1 MKKSIIILFA
11 LMLGALTACDKE
23 DAPQA
28 AFETASTDALVGEV
42 IDFTITG
49 TGDFLSFW
57 PGDAGGSGINIEEDV
72 FQYTYNT
79 PGTYTARLVASNLM
93 DDYTVQRDSASIQ
106 ITITD
111 NEDHAHTRFSAYSLD
126 FRYNFAGFEDKR
138 IKFKLAGAINGT
150 EITFE
155 VPNSSILDE
164 IRATFSH
171 PGTSTAYVGN
181 VIQESARTQNDYNN
195 PLDYRIV
202 SIDGTEEINTVTVT
216 RLPQSSNSQLLSFGL
231 SGMPGGISSSSTQ
244 DGNDVD
250 VLLSDSTGL
259 TDLKASFAIHNFA
272 RAYIDG
278 VEQVSETTSADY
290 SSGVVFNIK
299 AEDATESNYNI
310 DVLFTPVLVRFYFGE
325 GNPFVAEG
333 IFNETRDTVFVDAP
347 EGFNITALKPSFIV
361 RPYESVV
368 KLGGVV
374 QESGITE
381 NDFSTPLN
389 CTISGDVD
397 TEFVVAVK

>member
-1 MKKSIIILFA
+1 MKKPIIILFA
-11 LMLGALTACDKE
+11 LILGALTACDKE

-28 AFETASTDALVGEV
+28 AFETASTDVLVGEV
-42 IDFTITG
+42 IDFSITG
-49 TGDFLSFW
+49 TGNFWSFW
-57 PGDAGGSGINIEEDV
+57 PGDAGSSGINIEDED

-93 DDYTVQRDSASIQ
+93 NDYTVQRDSASIQ
-106 ITITD
+106 ITVTD

-138 IKFKLAGAINGT
+138 IKFKLDGSINGT

-164 IRATFSH
+164 IRATFAL
-171 PGTSTAYVGN
+171 PGTSTPYVGN

-195 PLDYRIV
+195 PLEYRIV
-202 SIDGTEEINTVTVT
+202 SIDGTEEINKVTVT
-216 RLPQSSNSQLLSFGL
+216 RLPQSTNSQLLSFGL
-231 SGMPGGISSSSTQ
+231 SGMPGGISYSTRQ
-244 DGNDVD
+244 EGSNVD

-259 TDLKASFAIHNFA
+259 TDLKAVFAIHNFA

-278 VEQVSETTSADY
+278 VEQVSETTSADF
-290 SSGVVFNIK
+290 SSGVVFNVK

-333 IFNETRDTVFVDAP
+333 IFNETMDTVFVDAP
-347 EGFNITALKPSFIV
+347 AGSDLTTLKPSFIV
-361 RPYESVV
+361 RPYDSVV
-368 KLGGVV
+368 KLGGTV

-381 NDFSTPLN
+381 NDFSIPLS
-389 CTISGDVD
+389 CTISGDID
-397 TEFVVAVK
+397 TEFVVTVK